1 MKMLLIKQCTDS
13 LMWYSKRV
21 GQLVPYLRTHED
33 CYMSLEPAGYKNIVH
48 LKDAEVVEVSKE
60 EYEDPYNYR

>member
-1 MKMLLIKQCTDS
+1 MKMLRITNCTDH

-33 CYMSLEPAGYKNIVH
+33 CYMSLEPAGYKNIVR
-48 LKDAEVVEVSKE
+48 LEDAEIVEVTKE
-60 EYEDPYNYR
+60 EYDNPFNY

>member
-1 MKMLLIKQCTDS
+1 MKALKITGCTDS

-21 GQLVPYLRTHED
+21 GKLVPYLRTHSD

-48 LKDAEVVEVSKE
+48 LKDAEVVEVT
-60 EYEDPYNYR
+60 EDEFNNPDNY